1 MSDKS
6 NDTILIAVGGAAL
19 LGAIGLAVLQQ
30 STISALKQPVYGP
43 ETGNSYEP
51 TPVVITTPETR
62 AWADAPSQSA
72 GERWLY
78 DVFTPPKIYYN
89 TQTRQFT
96 VVPPELVSAPLIT
109 DTPTDVAVPVGGS
122 FGAELVSVSQPLFR
136 LQLTGFVGEGASAR
150 GTFENQVTKRV
161 QLGATGKTFEDL
173 NLVVTEFVVERK
185 RVSSEGGTP
194 LVKTVARA
202 TVKDTLTGALTELT
216 AAERTPGGIAEA
228 TLRFFDGSI
237 RAVQVGTSVTLDG
250 ATYTVERLGLN
261 PPMAVV
267 TKTQTEM
274 AADTQTLLIPPPPA
288 PAAATDAATE
298 GATPAPGAFF

>member
-6 NDTILIAVGGAAL
+6 NDTIMIAAGGVAL
-19 LGAIGLAVLQQ
+19 LGAIGWAVLQQ
-30 STISALKQPVYGP
+30 GTISALKQPVYGP
-43 ETGNSYEP
+43 ETGSAYEP
-51 TPVVITTPETR
+51 TPVVITTPETK
-62 AWADAPSQSA
+62 AWAEAPSQSA

-96 VVPPELVSAPLIT
+96 VVPPELVSTPLVT
-109 DTPTDVAVPVGGS
+109 DTPTEVVAPVGGV

-136 LQLTGFVGEGASAR
+136 LQLTGFVGEGANAR

-161 QLGATGKTFEDL
+161 QLGSTGKTFDDL

-185 RVSSEGGTP
+185 RVNSEGGTP

-202 TVKDTLTGALTELT
+202 MVKDTVTGAITELT
-216 AAERTPGGIAEA
+216 AAERTPGGTAEA
-228 TLRFFDGSI
+228 TLKFFDGST
-237 RAVQVGTSVTLDG
+237 RAVQSGASVTIDG
-250 ATYTVERLGLN
+250 ATYTVDRLGLN

-267 TKTQTEM
+267 TKTQTDM

-288 PAAATDAATE
+288 PAAPTDAASD
-298 GATPAPGAFF
+298 TPAPTPGAFF